1 MEDAERL
8 LKEGPGALRPLRNK
22 WSGQAASERFGQG
35 ENVPLLLPGLNV
47 HKLERFQYFMDC
59 L

>member
-35 ENVPLLLPGLNV
+35 G
-47 HKLERFQYFMDC
+47 ERASPFAWTKRP
-59 L
+59 